1 MDKEDIISDSKNVLR
16 PRNRNELA
24 REYGISVRTLNRWF
38 KRESLN
44 IPKGIIIPRNLQI
57 IFEKI
62 GFPDRINRA

>member
-1 MDKEDIISDSKNVLR
+1 MENGDQSLDSNHHLR

-24 REYGISVRTLNRWF
+24 KEYGISVRTLNRWF

-44 IPKGIIIPRNLQI
+44 IPNGIIIPKNLQI

-62 GFPDRINRA
+62 GFPERIK

>member
-1 MDKEDIISDSKNVLR
+1 MEKEEASSESKHQLK

-24 REYGISVRTLNRWF
+24 SVYGISVRTLNRWF

-62 GFPDRINRA
+62 GFPDRIERY